1 MESIKKKGLS
11 LARERAGGER
21 PMATGARRRA
31 DSGLTAE
38 TGYKMISFLTDQ
50 PRKEATTRSWL
61 LAFIGAM
68 AYRWLALVFHSCTP
82 TCTFMVAAVLIERPS
97 V

>member
-1 MESIKKKGLS
+1 MESIKKGSSLIWRGKG
-11 LARERAGGER
+11 RGRER

-50 PRKEATTRSWL
+50 RKEATTRSWL
-61 LAFIGAM
+61 LAFLGVM
-68 AYRWLALVFHSCTP
+68 AYRWFCFGFFTRARRRALW
-82 TCTFMVAAVLIERPS
+82 ERPS

>member
-1 MESIKKKGLS
+1 MESIKKGSSLIWRGKG
-11 LARERAGGER
+11 RGRER

-38 TGYKMISFLTDQ
+38 TGYKMISFRTDQ
-50 PRKEATTRSWL
+50 RKEGSDDPFLAASFPRGHGVSMVLLWLFTR
-61 LAFIGAM
+61 A
-68 AYRWLALVFHSCTP
+68 RRRALW
-82 TCTFMVAAVLIERPS
+82 ERPS

>member
-1 MESIKKKGLS
+1 MESIKKGSSLIWRGKG
-11 LARERAGGER
+11 RGRER

-50 PRKEATTRSWL
+50 RKEGSDDPFLAASFHRGHGVSMACFGFSL
-61 LAFIGAM
+61 LHAD
-68 AYRWLALVFHSCTP
+68 VHFHGSC
-82 TCTFMVAAVLIERPS
+82 CAD
-97 V
+97 